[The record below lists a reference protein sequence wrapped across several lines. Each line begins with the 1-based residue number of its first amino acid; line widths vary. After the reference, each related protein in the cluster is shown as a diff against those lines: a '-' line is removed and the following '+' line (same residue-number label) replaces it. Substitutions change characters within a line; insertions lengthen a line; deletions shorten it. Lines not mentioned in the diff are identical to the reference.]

1 MRNAQPGQI
10 LENAVDELR
19 AAATR
24 IQILDPEQE
33 LPAAGARMGMAERRR
48 KGVAQVE
55 PSRRR
60 WGETCDLQD
69 SLPLKGD
76 KADS

>member
-1 MRNAQPGQI
+1 MGDAEPGQI
-10 LENAVDELR
+10 LENAVDELQ

>member
-10 LENAVDELR
+10 LENVADELQ